1 MLEREVKLAFNS
13 AEQARAAITAARATL
28 LRPRR
33 LQHDVLFDTADQQL
47 RQRGCA
53 LRIRFEDG
61 AGVMTFKGPVLPGA
75 MKLREE
81 HESKVEDPEA
91 LRRVLEG
98 LGYRPWFTY
107 EKYREEYALS
117 EVVAAVDETPVGT
130 FVELEGKEP
139 DILAASEVLGRT
151 PADFILA
158 SYRALFLERRPVSES
173 PANDMVFPTR

>member
-1 MLEREVKLAFNS
+1 MLEREVKLAFDS
-13 AEQARAAITAARATL
+13 PEQARAAITAARATL
-28 LRPRR
+28 LRSRR

-61 AGVMTFKGPVLPGA
+61 AGVATFKGPVMPGA

-81 HESKVEDPEA
+81 HESKVDDPGA

-98 LGYRPWFTY
+98 LGYRPWFIY
-107 EKYREEYALS
+107 EKFREEYALP
-117 EVVAAVDETPVGT
+117 EVVAAIDETPVGT
-130 FVELEGKEP
+130 FVELEGTEP
-139 DILAASEVLGRT
+139 AILVATQLIGRT

-158 SYRALFLERRPVSES
+158 SYRTLFLERRAES
-173 PANDMVFPTR
+173 GTNDMVFPTR